1 LLELL
6 VTEYIG
12 EIDMNRVLV
21 VDGNVFFRR
30 SFREILKVYFP
41 EVIMDEAADEHE
53 AMRSIHSR
61 RPDVVFMDIRPN
73 GKSGLE
79 LCKEIKSTYPEIVA
93 CVFTD
98 YDLPEYRKIA
108 YQYGV
113 DQFLLKDSLS
123 GAEIA
128 GLITF
133 TLSEKVSGF

>member
-1 LLELL
+1 MNA
-6 VTEYIG
+6 YSG

-30 SFREILKVYFP
+30 SFREILKVYLP
-41 EVIMDEAADEHE
+41 GVTMDEAADAEE
-53 AMRSIHSR
+53 AFRRIHSR
-61 RPDVVFMDIRPN
+61 CPDIIFMDIRPN

-79 LCKEIKSTYPEIVA
+79 LCKEIKATCPEIVV

-98 YDLPEYRKIA
+98 YDLPEYRRIA

-113 DQFLLKDSLS
+113 DHFLQKDALS